1 MGKLGGIN
9 IRQSP
14 NNTETNGL
22 RVSVLNWSMRKETKP
37 TQSSLHG
44 WADKLIDIKS
54 KVSSSSKRRQSKEYM
69 HHLTLELIQS
79 HV

>member
-9 IRQSP
+9 IQQSP

-37 TQSSLHG
+37 TQSSLLG

-69 HHLTLELIQS
+69 HYLTLELIQS